1 MSIPQHK
8 NIWSFPYSWRVV
20 KVGMVIERVGG
31 DGFGKIINRVE
42 LNLTNYFKNRELIK
56 KNYLFILMH
65 IRLKTIFY

>member
-1 MSIPQHK
+1 
-8 NIWSFPYSWRVV
+8 
-20 KVGMVIERVGG
+20 MVIERVGG